1 MKFLNCFNNFLITEN
16 YDIFAWGRGFEGQ
29 LGIKQDSSSV
39 PMHLNYFY
47 KGYKEKGGDVKIKIV
62 DINCGANHSM
72 CLDENG

>member
-1 MKFLNCFNNFLITEN
+1 
-16 YDIFAWGRGFEGQ
+16 

-62 DINCGANHSM
+62 DINCGANHSI
-72 CLDENG
+72 CLAENG